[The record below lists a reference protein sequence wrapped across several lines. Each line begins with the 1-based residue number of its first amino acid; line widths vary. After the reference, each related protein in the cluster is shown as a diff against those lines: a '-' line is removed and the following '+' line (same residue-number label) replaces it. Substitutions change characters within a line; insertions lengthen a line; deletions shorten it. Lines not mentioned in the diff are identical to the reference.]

1 MRVLYGIEALGKFK
15 NPVITIGT
23 FDGVHQGHKTIL
35 QKVVDETK
43 AINGTSI
50 LITFDP
56 HPRKLIFP
64 NESLKLLSTL
74 EERLGLVADAGIDVT
89 VVIPFTK
96 DFSSLSA
103 HDYVGIFL
111 VKIFHPSLIVIGYD
125 HHFGQ
130 DRKGDIILLRQ
141 YGLKYGFEVKEISAQ
156 LISEAAVSSTQ
167 IRNALLLGNVALATK
182 MLGMPYQI
190 SGRVVEGAQ
199 RGRLIGFPTANIN
212 LPDGDKL
219 LPKSG
224 AYAVK
229 VSLANKTYGGML
241 NIGFNPTVSEDLVQK
256 VEVHIFDFD
265 QQIYDEVI
273 TVSFVAGLRDE
284 RKFDSIESLKAQL
297 NVDKKMALSALDT
310 IN

>member
-35 QKVVDETK
+35 QKVVNETK

-96 DFSSLSA
+96 EFSSLSA
-103 HDYVGIFL
+103 QDYVGNFL

-125 HHFGQ
+125 HRFGQ

-190 SGRVVEGAQ
+190 SGRVVKGAQ

-229 VSLANKTYGGML
+229 VCLANKTYGGML

-284 RKFDSIESLKAQL
+284 RKFENIESLKAQL